1 MSQGVS
7 ILIILGLTAL
17 TIFFIAPQLSRLR
30 ETLGVNRKLESGT
43 LSIMERIKLWTL
55 GMKTPLLSGFTIAFT
70 FITTESDQLMGF
82 AWGEF
87 LSKEHAA
94 MITAGLWFATLW
106 AHFSGL
112 NTAAAIIPMPGKEK
126 GP

>member
-7 ILIILGLTAL
+7 ILIILSLTAL

-30 ETLGVNRKLESGT
+30 DTLGVNRKLESGT
-43 LSIMERIKLWTL
+43 LSFMDRVKLWTL
-55 GMKTPLLSGFTIAFT
+55 GMKTPLLSGLTVAFT
-70 FITTESDQLMGF
+70 FITTESDQLIGF
-82 AWGEF
+82 TWADF
-87 LSKEHAA
+87 LTKEHAA
-94 MITAGLWFATLW
+94 MVTAGLWFLTLW

-112 NTAAAIIPMPGKEK
+112 NTAAAIIPIPGKEK